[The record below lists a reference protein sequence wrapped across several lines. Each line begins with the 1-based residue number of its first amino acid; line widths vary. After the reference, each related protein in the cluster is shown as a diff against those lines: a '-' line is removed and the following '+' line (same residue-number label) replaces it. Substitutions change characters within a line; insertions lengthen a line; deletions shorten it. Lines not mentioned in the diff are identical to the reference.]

1 MKNKK
6 NNLIVI
12 TLCFTIFL
20 NFCTT
25 SNASMRN
32 GIEPMYAIH
41 EAAAKIIVTDY
52 DDVGLFT
59 ILERGIQNYGK
70 RVIEKI
76 REEITIVSK
85 QHEDFYRTDFTQIR
99 ETALFDAM
107 YNYKISSTSCISNN
121 GARLRKTYMKLYIK
135 YLKQHYN
142 IF

>member
-6 NNLIVI
+6 NNLII
-12 TLCFTIFL
+12 TALCFTIFL
-20 NFCTT
+20 HFCTT

-76 REEITIVSK
+76 QNEFTIASK
-85 QHEDFYRTDFTQIR
+85 QHEDFYKTDFTQIR
-99 ETALFDAM
+99 EMALFNAM
-107 YNYKISSTSCISNN
+107 YDYKISSTSCIKHN
-121 GARLRKTYMKLYIK
+121 GTRLRKTYMKLYIK